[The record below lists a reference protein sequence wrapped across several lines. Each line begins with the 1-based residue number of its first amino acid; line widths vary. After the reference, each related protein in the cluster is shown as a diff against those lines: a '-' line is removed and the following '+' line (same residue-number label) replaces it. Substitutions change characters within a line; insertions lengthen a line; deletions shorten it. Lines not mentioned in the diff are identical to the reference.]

1 MNAITII
8 EAAPSATPQE
18 DWINRGRDIAHRKV
32 ALDWDMAEWIA
43 EGVRDGHA
51 KQLGFNFADLGHEL
65 GIKTPHLKAACKVAQ
80 TFPPSLRHPDL
91 SVEHH
96 AAIVSLP
103 KEEALPL
110 LVRASREKLQAQD
123 LREIVTQRRYDTL
136 ANFEDDDL
144 DGTLATLAIRQWNRC
159 TPEARELAYERF
171 EIAAK
176 HGFTMIDEDEVDD
189 DEA

>member
-18 DWINRGRDIAHRKV
+18 DWLTRGRDIAHRKV

-43 EGVRDGHA
+43 EGVAEGHA

-80 TFPPSLRHPDL
+80 AFPPSLRHPDL

-96 AAIVSLP
+96 AAIANLP
-103 KEEALPL
+103 KDEALPL
-110 LVRASREKLQAQD
+110 LVRASKEKLEARD
-123 LREIVTQRRYDTL
+123 LREIVTQRRYETG
-136 ANFEDDDL
+136 ANFADEDTDS
-144 DGTLATLAIRQWNRC
+144 TLCTLIIRAWNRA
-159 TPEARELAYERF
+159 TPDARELAF
-171 EIAAK
+171 ELIELAAA
-176 HGFTMIDEDEVDD
+176 HEYTIIDEDE
-189 DEA
+189 AF